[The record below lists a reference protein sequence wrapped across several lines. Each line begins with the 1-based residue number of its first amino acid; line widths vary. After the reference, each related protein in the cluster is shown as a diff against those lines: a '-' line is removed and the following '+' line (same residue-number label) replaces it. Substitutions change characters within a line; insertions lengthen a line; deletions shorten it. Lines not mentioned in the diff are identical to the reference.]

1 MKVFNYH
8 EDPVKAFSTLLDIIK
23 ELRSPDGCPWD
34 RKQTVESMLPHI
46 IEETYESI
54 DALSNGDIP
63 NLAEEIGDLYLL
75 VVMVSYILEQTESIK
90 VYEVINGISQ
100 KLVRRHP
107 HVFGDLKVDNAEEV
121 IDIWNT
127 IKITLENR
135 AEKNTLL
142 DSIPLSMPP
151 LERAYKIQKKVSKIG
166 FDWEDPEG
174 VFKKI
179 HEEID
184 EFKDVLDENNKSK
197 MLDEFGDILF
207 SIVNAGRF
215 YGIDPAE
222 ALHHTN
228 QKFYKRFRFVEEQLL
243 EKGNNLTD
251 TTPQEM
257 NILWEEAKKLF

>member
-166 FDWEDPEG
+166 FDWEDSEG

-251 TTPQEM
+251 TTPLEM

>member
-1 MKVFNYH
+1 MKVFNYY

-46 IEETYESI
+46 LEETYESI
-54 DALSNGDIP
+54 DALKSKDIP

-90 VYEVINGISQ
+90 VHEVINGISK

-107 HVFGDLKVDNAEEV
+107 HVFGNLQVKSAEEV
-121 IDIWNT
+121 IDVWNN
-127 IKITLENR
+127 IKTTLENR

-151 LERAYKIQKKVSKIG
+151 LERAYMFQKKVSKVG
-166 FDWEDPEG
+166 FDWEDSEG

-184 EFKDVLDENNKSK
+184 EFKEELQKNNKLK
-197 MLDEFGDILF
+197 MINEFGDILF
-207 SIVNAGRF
+207 SLVNAGRF

-228 QKFYKRFRFVEEQLL
+228 QKFYKRFRYVEEELNKKGKNL
-243 EKGNNLTD
+243 EDSTLE
-251 TTPQEM
+251 EM
-257 NILWEEAKKLF
+257 DKLWEEIKKRL

>member
-107 HVFGDLKVDNAEEV
+107 HVFGDLKVGNAEEV

-166 FDWEDPEG
+166 FDWEDSEG

-251 TTPQEM
+251 TTPLEM

>member
-54 DALSNGDIP
+54 DALSNADIP

-166 FDWEDPEG
+166 FDWEDSEG

-251 TTPQEM
+251 TTPLEM